1 MSLFN
6 RTCKEVTRLIL
17 EREDR
22 RVGAL
27 DRLAVRLHMLICNTC
42 PRFLRQAGVMRQALD
57 RWKHYKDDG
66 P

>member
-22 RVGAL
+22 RVGPL
-27 DRLAVRLHMLICNTC
+27 DRLAVRLHMLICTTC

>member
-1 MSLFN
+1 MALFN

-22 RVGAL
+22 RVGPL
-27 DRLAVRLHMLICNTC
+27 DRLAIKLHMLICDTC
-42 PRFLRQAGVMRQALD
+42 PRFLRQAGFMRQALD

-66 P
+66 A